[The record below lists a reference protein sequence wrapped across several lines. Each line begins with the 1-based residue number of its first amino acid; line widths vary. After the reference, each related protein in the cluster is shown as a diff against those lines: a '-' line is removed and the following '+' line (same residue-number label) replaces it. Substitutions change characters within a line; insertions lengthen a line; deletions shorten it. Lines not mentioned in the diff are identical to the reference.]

1 MINSQLLLF
10 LNLGIGLLLVL
21 YYVLGRHK
29 PKQPTRLN
37 MRAKNSDKKMPI
49 VLEAEGKQ
57 EVAVTG
63 ELHDVSQG
71 RLEGSR
77 TDGSRSLAV
86 IFMYNGHDWEAH
98 DVLGVPQG
106 ASMHQVTMAYQELV
120 KKTDARSLQFY
131 EHAYSAISI
140 RHRKHRL

>member
-10 LNLGIGLLLVL
+10 LNLVFGVLLVL
-21 YYVLGRHK
+21 YFVLGRPK
-29 PKQPTRLN
+29 PKQPTKLN
-37 MRAKNSDKKMPI
+37 MRAKDSGDKKTQ
-49 VLEAEGKQ
+49 VLEPESPKTLAVQQAEPR
-57 EVAVTG
+57 EV
-63 ELHDVSQG
+63 G
-71 RLEGSR
+71 RSG
-77 TDGSRSLAV
+77 GSRSLSV

-106 ASMHQVTMAYQELV
+106 ASMHEITKVYQELV

-131 EHAYSAISI
+131 EQAYNAISI

>member
-21 YYVLGRHK
+21 YFVLGRHK
-29 PKQPTRLN
+29 PRQPTRLN
-37 MRAKNSDKKMPI
+37 MRAKDAAAKNPV
-49 VLEAEGKQ
+49 VLEAEAKQ

-63 ELHDVSQG
+63 GERDVS
-71 RLEGSR
+71 RSEGSR
-77 TDGSRSLAV
+77 ALAV
-86 IFMYNGHDWEAH
+86 MFMYNGHDWEAH

-106 ASMHQVTMAYQELV
+106 SSMHQVTMAYQELV
-120 KKTDARSLQFY
+120 KKSDARSLQFY
-131 EHAYSAISI
+131 EHAYAAISN

>member
-10 LNLGIGLLLVL
+10 LNLGFGLLLVL
-21 YYVLGRHK
+21 YFVLGRPK
-29 PKQPTRLN
+29 PKPPTKLN
-37 MRAKNSDKKMPI
+37 MRAKDSGDKKTQ
-49 VLEAEGKQ
+49 VLEPESPKTLAVQQAEPR
-57 EVAVTG
+57 EV
-63 ELHDVSQG
+63 G
-71 RLEGSR
+71 RSE
-77 TDGSRSLAV
+77 GSRSLSV

-106 ASMHQVTMAYQELV
+106 ASMHEITKVYQELV

-131 EHAYSAISI
+131 EQAYNAISI

>member
-1 MINSQLLLF
+1 
-10 LNLGIGLLLVL
+10 
-21 YYVLGRHK
+21 
-29 PKQPTRLN
+29 

-57 EVAVTG
+57 EVAVIG
-63 ELHDVSQG
+63 RDRDVNQG
-71 RLEGSR
+71 GSE
-77 TDGSRSLAV
+77 GSRSLAV

-120 KKTDARSLQFY
+120 KKSDARSLQLY

>member
-10 LNLGIGLLLVL
+10 LNLGFGLLLVL
-21 YYVLGRHK
+21 YFVLGRPK
-29 PKQPTRLN
+29 PKQPTKLN
-37 MRAKNSDKKMPI
+37 MRAKDSGDKKTQ
-49 VLEAEGKQ
+49 VLEPESPKTLAVQQAEPR
-57 EVAVTG
+57 EV
-63 ELHDVSQG
+63 G
-71 RLEGSR
+71 RSE
-77 TDGSRSLAV
+77 GSRSLSV

-106 ASMHQVTMAYQELV
+106 ASMHEITKVYQELV

-131 EHAYSAISI
+131 EQAYNAISI